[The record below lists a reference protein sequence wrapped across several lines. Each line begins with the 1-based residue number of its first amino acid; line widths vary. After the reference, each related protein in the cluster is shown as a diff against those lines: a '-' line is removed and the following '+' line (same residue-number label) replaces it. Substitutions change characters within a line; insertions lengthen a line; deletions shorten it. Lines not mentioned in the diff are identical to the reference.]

1 MSIIGSNILAGASGQ
16 GGGGAGYTIENSLR
30 FRSSASAYLNRT
42 QTSTATSGRTYTISF
57 WVKRGK
63 LGVFQCLWGTPTNYE
78 FANFQADDTFRISN
92 PSGTPYWVT
101 SQVFRDPS
109 AWYHL
114 VMAFDTTQATAS
126 NRLRVYVNGVEIT
139 SWTSNPTITQNATAV
154 RWNVNGQTNYIG
166 QSNSSGYADVYISEF
181 NSIDGQQ
188 LDPSSFGEYNA
199 DTGVWQ
205 PVAYEGTYGTN
216 GFYLPFS
223 DNTNTTTLVADSSG
237 NGNDWTPNNISL
249 TSGATYDSMT
259 DTPTP
264 YADGGNYAVLNPL
277 SNLIGGNYPTMSNG
291 NLSAARAGIPT
302 HVWGT
307 FGIAAGDTTSWYWE
321 GVCTTLDAA
330 RTYIGIIDSTT
341 TTSAP
346 GASYA
351 FVDKAILSR
360 TGAYYNTASGTA
372 GSSAGT
378 YTSYAVNDVVMI
390 AYQNG
395 KIWFGKNGTWM
406 NSGNPAAGT
415 GAIDT
420 AVSTA
425 RTWIP
430 YFGYNSS
437 WAANFGQRPFA
448 YTPPTGFL
456 PMHTG
461 NLPDST
467 IVDGSTQMGILT
479 YSGTNGDR
487 LIATGET
494 GIDGEVNFTPDLV
507 WNKSRN
513 TDGYGALWDSVRGG
527 TNALQTYGPGGELNS
542 EGGDIDSFVE
552 GGTNFGTGTINASWG
567 NTSGSTYVS
576 WQWKA
581 GTAFSNDAGT
591 NGATIASVGSVN
603 QDAGFSVVTYTGTG
617 SAATVA
623 HSLGAEPKMVIVK
636 KRNAAADWVVK
647 HASLSSNDSTLILNN
662 PSNQISYSPSVWNN
676 TAPTSSVFSIGT
688 NSASNSANTFVAYC
702 FADVEGYSKFGGYTG
717 NGSTDGTFVHL
728 GFRPK
733 FILVKCS
740 NGGFDWHITDTSRS
754 TYNQADTVLFP
765 NLPNQEANGA
775 GYYYDVL
782 SNGFK
787 CRNLG
792 AATNGSGYTYIY
804 MAFAENPFKKSL
816 AR

>member
-16 GGGGAGYTIENSLR
+16 GVGAGYTIENSLR
-30 FRSSASAYLNRT
+30 FRSSASAYLSRTPASAGNRKT
-42 QTSTATSGRTYTISF
+42 WTWSA
-57 WVKRGK
+57 WVKRGN
-63 LGVFQCLWGTPTNYE
+63 LGAGLQSLFVAIDGSATNYVQISISSDKLY
-78 FANFQADDTFRISN
+78 FYAN
-92 PSGTPYWVT
+92 PLVSGGVVLTT
-101 SQVFRDPS
+101 TQVMRDPS
-109 AWYHL
+109 AWMHIIAVL
-114 VMAFDTTQATAS
+114 DTTNATPAD
-126 NRLRVYVNGVEIT
+126 RAKLYINGVRVTSFTTNNAASIT
-139 SWTSNPTITQNATAV
+139 LNADAYLNAAV
-154 RWNVNGQTNYIG
+154 QHNIGNRQPFGNALFDGYLAEVN
-166 QSNSSGYADVYISEF
+166 F
-181 NSIDGQQ
+181 IDGQA

-205 PVAYEGTYGTN
+205 PAAYEGAYGTN

-223 DNTNTTTLVADSSG
+223 DATNTTTLVADSSG

-249 TSGATYDSMT
+249 TSGVTYDSMT
-259 DTPTP
+259 DTPTI
-264 YADGGNYAVLNPL
+264 YADGGNYAVLNGAA
-277 SNLIGGNYPTMSNG
+277 IGTDATLSNG
-291 NLSAARAGIPT
+291 NLSISYGA
-302 HVWGT
+302 
-307 FGIAAGDTTSWYWE
+307 TTPFLATPATIGMQSGKWYWE
-321 GVCTTLDAA
+321 IPITASSGGTVTAMVGITTKSSPNE
-330 RTYIGIIDSTT
+330 IGSY
-341 TTSAP
+341 P
-346 GASYA
+346 GANTNGWGYFGLNGLKYNSGGTAYGATYTTNDVIGVA
-351 FVDKAILSR
+351 FDADAGTLVFYKN
-360 TGAYYNTASGTA
+360 NTSQGTAFSGLTSGTYFPA
-372 GSSAGT
+372 VGDGSGGATFSA
-378 YTSYAVNDVVMI
+378 
-390 AYQNG
+390 
-395 KIWFGKNGTWM
+395 
-406 NSGNPAAGT
+406 
-415 GAIDT
+415 AI
-420 AVSTA
+420 
-425 RTWIP
+425 
-430 YFGYNSS
+430 
-437 WAANFGQRPFA
+437 NFGQRPFA

-456 PMHTG
+456 PLHTG

-775 GYYYDVL
+775 GYYYDIL

-804 MAFAENPFKKSL
+804 MAFAENPFRNAL